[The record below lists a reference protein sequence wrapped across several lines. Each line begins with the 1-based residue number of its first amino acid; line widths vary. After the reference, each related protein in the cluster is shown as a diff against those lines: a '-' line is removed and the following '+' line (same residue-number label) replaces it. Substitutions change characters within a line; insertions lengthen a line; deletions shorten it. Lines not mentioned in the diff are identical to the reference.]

1 MSRARVA
8 VLLSGGID
16 SAATLCFY
24 AKRRD
29 DVRAV
34 FVDHAQRPRA
44 SEWKAAQSIAIA
56 RRVGIDRVRLGFSLP
71 SARGEF
77 FGRNALLVLAA
88 AATQAQLPMVIALG
102 VHAGCPYYD
111 TTQRFLKDMQ
121 SLLDGYGSGAVTIAA
136 PFLDSTKEEIVRFAR
151 KHRVPLRLT
160 YSCERKNAPP
170 CGKCLSCLDR
180 RGAHV
185 D

>member
-1 MSRARVA
+1 MSRARVT
-8 VLLSGGID
+8 VLLSGGVD

-24 AKRRD
+24 KKRRD

-34 FVDHAQRPRA
+34 FVDYGQRPRA
-44 SEWKAAQSIAIA
+44 SEWKAAQAIA
-56 RRVGIDRVRLGFSLP
+56 KARHVGIDRLRLGFTLP
-71 SARGEF
+71 ADGGEF

-88 AATQAQLPMVIALG
+88 AATQDQRPMVIALG

-111 TTQRFLKDMQ
+111 TTQRFMQDMQ
-121 SLLDGYGSGAVTIAA
+121 SLLDGYDGGAVTIAA
-136 PFLDSTKEEIVRFAR
+136 PFLESTKEEIVLFAR